1 MDEMTLRK
9 HLLENMNK
17 MLNWIS
23 EEFKKADCD
32 VPFDYEFARGF
43 IYGHNCD
50 RLHFWC
56 KKEPQFLFH
65 HYGGSQK
72 VKNGRMF
79 DRDGRDYTE
88 SFLSNPHWYIPQE
101 NVEGL
106 KKAMDEWPRVKAA
119 VLNHLESMSKVSNF
133 EV

>member
-9 HLLENMNK
+9 HLLENITK

-23 EEFKKADCD
+23 DEFEKADCD
-32 VPFDYEFARGF
+32 VPFDYEFAHGF

-56 KKEPQFLFH
+56 RKEARFLFH
-65 HYGGSQK
+65 HYGSCQA
-72 VKNGRMF
+72 VINGKIYESSKE
-79 DRDGRDYTE
+79 YTQ
-88 SFLSNPHWYIPQE
+88 SYLTDPNWYIPKE
-101 NVEGL
+101 NEKGFKL
-106 KKAMDEWPRVKAA
+106 AMNEWPMVKAA
-119 VLNHLESMSKVSNF
+119 VLHHLESVKNVSNF